1 MDDKL
6 KALTE
11 AQLGEIKNRAEGAAS
26 RLEDS
31 LNAQKS
37 EQQRALMKRLERRR
51 KQCAERIEREVA
63 TAAAAATAGDGSPPI
78 TAEQKAI
85 MLESALA
92 QLDSQAEAEA
102 AFLEQ
107 QNIASVRA
115 VRAQMVALVRAE
127 HEKECE
133 RLENELL
140 AQKDKR
146 TKELKLRL
154 ERKKAERA
162 KELMNQKD
170 TSAEN
175 GSTDENE
182 STPAISVAVAV
193 ALASEEM
200 AEQEAIALNS
210 LQAETDA
217 SIEAARKQV
226 LDTLKELHDK
236 ESVRLEDDLLYQ
248 EKMQR
253 ANLANRL
260 ERQKKIKE
268 KQLLAAAHARTTTSA
283 STTEDT
289 PFDLSAAANRADL
302 QEIAAAS
309 MELSIKEQVE
319 REMQQ
324 IALQEE
330 AKLQA
335 SLDLLKAA
343 HHKESEELHEELQ
356 YKRTSADKRLKERLA
371 LKQAKQAQQDATT
384 AAAATGILST
394 KVDMS
399 ALRGI
404 SIAVTPALFTLA
416 EAEDDPVPEVEVVV
430 PPSDGS
436 IAADEYTAT
445 TKTRQKQ
452 LLDRLTQFIAFEK
465 SRHIA
470 EKQGLVKTATT
481 KQKKEFALNELAHTS
496 ILFDHVSEFL
506 ALGLKKTFLYQTK
519 AIKDLIA
526 QLKPDCPI
534 GESVRFS
541 VEQMAQLESKTV
553 VDHFR
558 ENACE
563 KILERFQRDLGALVD
578 SQALERRT
586 TLTQMKQNGSSNT
599 QLQASRDEMTEY
611 HTERI
616 LTEVEKVI
624 LTFTGVFIDASALLE
639 TGSTDANTHHNGRSS
654 VKNSSTNNNGH
665 GTNDSDNEDD
675 DLDAFDAHISP
686 SVPASRKQAKGIQR
700 GNLYGQRLLSW
711 FDTVMALLKLY
722 ATCPMAFNMACDQQC
737 SEVKILRSSAG
748 VALLELSSEFRPQ
761 LSKPLLQVGVQSYL
775 QHMRGGVDYTL
786 EGHAAVEATISA
798 VQRSFSSTDHRAN
811 FATLFAQARAT
822 FYDNNSNVVS
832 SPSAKTELRESHAQE
847 LQSAYLRALE
857 KFIAKPVLTAE
868 EIAHAQAQA
877 VAAAGRAQETT
888 SLSSKSGRLSGA
900 EARKIQLISA
910 LNAGTERLK
919 MEVREKY
926 RKLGGGNEV
935 TQNQEIE
942 QLLQAQREVVDM
954 ISDDAI
960 RLEEVNA
967 DGLIA
972 VVERK
977 AQGAKLG
984 AEDVVDVQKDVQRQ
998 KQLERAQKDVQR
1010 VLQTASESENKLD
1023 VALKIEQAKRQQA
1036 LHARLTV
1043 RRTTIAKK

>member
-1 MDDKL
+1 MLLLFFTHL
-6 KALTE
+6 KFKHY
-11 AQLGEIKNRAEGAAS
+11 QHYAES
-26 RLEDS
+26 
-31 LNAQKS
+31 
-37 EQQRALMKRLERRR
+37 
-51 KQCAERIEREVA
+51 
-63 TAAAAATAGDGSPPI
+63 
-78 TAEQKAI
+78 
-85 MLESALA
+85 
-92 QLDSQAEAEA
+92 
-102 AFLEQ
+102 
-107 QNIASVRA
+107 
-115 VRAQMVALVRAE
+115 
-127 HEKECE
+127 
-133 RLENELL
+133 
-140 AQKDKR
+140 
-146 TKELKLRL
+146 
-154 ERKKAERA
+154 
-162 KELMNQKD
+162 
-170 TSAEN
+170 

-268 KQLLAAAHARTTTSA
+268 KQLLAAAHARTTTSTSNA
-283 STTEDT
+283 ARTAEDT

-302 QEIAAAS
+302 QENAAAS
-309 MELSIKEQVE
+309 MEISIKEQVE

-452 LLDRLTQFIAFEK
+452 LLDRLMQFIAFEK

-541 VEQMAQLESKTV
+541 VEQMAQLE
-553 VDHFR
+553 R
-558 ENACE
+558 
-563 KILERFQRDLGALVD
+563 
-578 SQALERRT
+578 
-586 TLTQMKQNGSSNT
+586 
-599 QLQASRDEMTEY
+599 
-611 HTERI
+611 
-616 LTEVEKVI
+616 
-624 LTFTGVFIDASALLE
+624 
-639 TGSTDANTHHNGRSS
+639 
-654 VKNSSTNNNGH
+654 
-665 GTNDSDNEDD
+665 
-675 DLDAFDAHISP
+675 
-686 SVPASRKQAKGIQR
+686 
-700 GNLYGQRLLSW
+700 
-711 FDTVMALLKLY
+711 
-722 ATCPMAFNMACDQQC
+722 
-737 SEVKILRSSAG
+737 
-748 VALLELSSEFRPQ
+748 
-761 LSKPLLQVGVQSYL
+761 
-775 QHMRGGVDYTL
+775 
-786 EGHAAVEATISA
+786 
-798 VQRSFSSTDHRAN
+798 
-811 FATLFAQARAT
+811 
-822 FYDNNSNVVS
+822 
-832 SPSAKTELRESHAQE
+832 
-847 LQSAYLRALE
+847 
-857 KFIAKPVLTAE
+857 
-868 EIAHAQAQA
+868 
-877 VAAAGRAQETT
+877 
-888 SLSSKSGRLSGA
+888 
-900 EARKIQLISA
+900 
-910 LNAGTERLK
+910 
-919 MEVREKY
+919 
-926 RKLGGGNEV
+926 
-935 TQNQEIE
+935 
-942 QLLQAQREVVDM
+942 
-954 ISDDAI
+954 
-960 RLEEVNA
+960 
-967 DGLIA
+967 
-972 VVERK
+972 
-977 AQGAKLG
+977 
-984 AEDVVDVQKDVQRQ
+984 
-998 KQLERAQKDVQR
+998 
-1010 VLQTASESENKLD
+1010 
-1023 VALKIEQAKRQQA
+1023 
-1036 LHARLTV
+1036 
-1043 RRTTIAKK
+1043 